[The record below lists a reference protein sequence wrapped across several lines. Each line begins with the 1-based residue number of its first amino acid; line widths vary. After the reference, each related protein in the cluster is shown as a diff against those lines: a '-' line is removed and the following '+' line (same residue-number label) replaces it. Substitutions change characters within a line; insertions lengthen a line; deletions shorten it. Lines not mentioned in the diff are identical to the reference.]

1 MIRHERSNEI
11 DAGEPSDDDVAVS
24 GGVSAGC
31 SRFSHDGFDSLFVD
45 KKHLARIERP
55 SSLDRRVIFVLTASV
70 LCD

>member
-1 MIRHERSNEI
+1 MMML
-11 DAGEPSDDDVAVS
+11 PYQ

-31 SRFSHDGFDSLFVD
+31 SRFSRDGFGDLLVD

-55 SSLDRRVIFVLTASV
+55 SPVDRRVILTV